1 MCATSYLPV
10 KCLNRE
16 EWGGGQHNETKR
28 GEVVKMEVNEAIK
41 SYTENEALTFYIR
54 VTPFGV
60 FK

>member
-1 MCATSYLPV
+1 M
-10 KCLNRE
+10 
-16 EWGGGQHNETKR
+16 GGGQHNETKR

-60 FK
+60 FKWQSFELLNAV